1 MLRLL
6 LIIYMCVVSLH
17 LVMWN
22 SHQMQDC
29 INKVTFDSWGNY
41 YIATYMI
48 HLHRRLCCSN
58 IQTESIH
65 RHTNTTSNPRLWRL
79 EVSSH
84 SQRIQFQILLITFD
98 HYIVRLHFISR
109 HSDFD
114 QPPYFELRPL
124 RSENQLPSQVP
135 ECRVLK
141 SKGELY
147 LCWGFAVG

>member
-1 MLRLL
+1 MCSFFTPGYVELPPNARLHQQGYIWLVGKL
-6 LIIYMCVVSLH
+6 LHCYIYDTLAQEVVLFQHTDRIYS
-17 LVMWN
+17 
-22 SHQMQDC
+22 
-29 INKVTFDSWGNY
+29 
-41 YIATYMI
+41 
-48 HLHRRLCCSN
+48 
-58 IQTESIH
+58 QT
-65 RHTNTTSNPRLWRL
+65 HTNTTSNPRLWRL

-114 QPPYFELRPL
+114 QPTYFELRPL

>member
-22 SHQMQDC
+22 SHKMQDC
-29 INKVTFDSWGNY
+29 INKVTFDSWGNN

-58 IQTESIH
+58 IQNLFTDTHKHHVKSTFVTIRSVFPFTENPVSNFIDH
-65 RHTNTTSNPRLWRL
+65 FWSLHSTTPLYISTLRLW
-79 EVSSH
+79 S
-84 SQRIQFQILLITFD
+84 T
-98 HYIVRLHFISR
+98 
-109 HSDFD
+109 
-114 QPPYFELRPL
+114 PYFELRPL